1 MAISIVIVSGHSTAK
16 EAATCVSD
24 PKRLPCGHYE
34 QAFGIRLDDVNAPCS
49 VQLDDAA
56 LADCFADLDLAKQH
70 PAHVSAFLGEVPL
83 AQQVEF
89 ATAHQLDMIADARP
103 NGGGFFVLYRPD
115 RPASRECRGYDFEW
129 SFGGGTAMM
138 IQIGHR
144 ESHDID
150 IFLDDPQLLGHRP
163 SKSHLHFETMPSDY
177 LGDGLRFQKFA
188 FEDVG

>member
-1 MAISIVIVSGHSTAK
+1 MIVSGHSTAK

-34 QAFGIRLDDVNAPCS
+34 QAFASVLTTVNAPCS

-89 ATAHQLDMIADARP
+89 ATAHHIRGRRDEGFCRQVLCLVRRKLSARRVMA
-103 NGGGFFVLYRPD
+103 GHD
-115 RPASRECRGYDFEW
+115 SRGPSEW
-129 SFGGGTAMM
+129 RRLFRIIST
-138 IQIGHR
+138 
-144 ESHDID
+144 
-150 IFLDDPQLLGHRP
+150 
-163 SKSHLHFETMPSDY
+163 
-177 LGDGLRFQKFA
+177 
-188 FEDVG
+188 

>member
-1 MAISIVIVSGHSTAK
+1 MT
-16 EAATCVSD
+16 T
-24 PKRLPCGHYE
+24 
-34 QAFGIRLDDVNAPCS
+34 VNAPCS

-188 FEDVG
+188 FEDVGEIDFIVAGALTTKPF